1 MRRFI
6 LMIFIFILSFIIGI
20 SNLRALT
27 TKPNQKPCE
36 PGCCIILK
44 NGYVVYYCF
53 VAIATCTI
61 DCNID
66 CKDPETQQ
74 YTTYYCG
81 SYTVQFELC
90 KRWDKVTSVSGCN
103 FDETWQIEGLLTEH
117 ANGTCPNLCAEYYR
131 LDCRGFHFIHSCTFE
146 LSKQ

>member
-1 MRRFI
+1 MIKITSMISFFI
-6 LMIFIFILSFIIGI
+6 LLMASET
-20 SNLRALT
+20 NLLALT
-27 TKPNQKPCE
+27 AKPNQKPCE
-36 PGCCIILK
+36 PDCCKKL

-53 VAIATCTI
+53 ITTATCNI

-74 YTTYYCG
+74 YTTYYCS
-81 SYTVQFELC
+81 SYQVQFELC
-90 KRWDKVTSVSGCN
+90 KKWDRVTSVVGCD

-117 ANGTCPNLCAEYYR
+117 ANGACPYLCAEYYR
-131 LDCRGFHFIHSCTFE
+131 LDCRGFRFVHSCTFN